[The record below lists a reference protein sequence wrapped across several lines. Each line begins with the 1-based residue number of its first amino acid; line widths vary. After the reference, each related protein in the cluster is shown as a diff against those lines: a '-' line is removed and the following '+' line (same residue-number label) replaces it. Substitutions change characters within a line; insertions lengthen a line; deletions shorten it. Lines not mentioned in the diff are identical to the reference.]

1 MCADMVATGTKTGNM
16 EIHPLCGL
24 FPLMSS
30 AELAA
35 LKADIAAHGLRE
47 PITLHEGAI
56 VDGRNRYRA
65 CEELGIVPRFEQWD
79 GKGELLD
86 FILSRNLHRRHLNE
100 SQRALV
106 AARIANMRQGART
119 DLEPSANLPEVVSQ
133 SKAAD
138 LLNVSERSLRNAKVI
153 LTEAPDLVPA
163 IEAGEMT
170 VCQAKR
176 KLDIQAQIES
186 IGKLQPI
193 EGLFDVIVVDPPWPY
208 GGEYNEQ
215 GHRATSPYP
224 EMQIE
229 ELQALKLPAAE
240 NCILWLWTTERFI
253 CEARELLEIWDFEYR
268 GILVWDKQNMGMGNY
283 LRRQCEFCWLGIK
296 GKPIWRPTALRNII
310 SSPRTAHSE
319 KPEAFYEM
327 IDKNFH
333 GTKLDYF
340 SRKKRE
346 GWTCYGAEVSLE
358 QVKVG

>member
-1 MCADMVATGTKTGNM
+1 
-16 EIHPLCGL
+16 
-24 FPLMSS
+24 
-30 AELAA
+30 
-35 LKADIAAHGLRE
+35 
-47 PITLHEGAI
+47 
-56 VDGRNRYRA
+56 
-65 CEELGIVPRFEQWD
+65 
-79 GKGELLD
+79 
-86 FILSRNLHRRHLNE
+86 
-100 SQRALV
+100 
-106 AARIANMRQGART
+106 
-119 DLEPSANLPEVVSQ
+119 
-133 SKAAD
+133 
-138 LLNVSERSLRNAKVI
+138 
-153 LTEAPDLVPA
+153 
-163 IEAGEMT
+163 
-170 VCQAKR
+170 
-176 KLDIQAQIES
+176 
-186 IGKLQPI
+186 
-193 EGLFDVIVVDPPWPY
+193 
-208 GGEYNEQ
+208 
-215 GHRATSPYP
+215 
-224 EMQIE
+224 
-229 ELQALKLPAAE
+229 LPAAE